1 MSQREISLFASEE
14 PGTPGTL
21 VGNIS
26 EAGVHT
32 MSVIMHS
39 TVRSQNGSIPRWT
52 HHVSITA
59 RSFGPVVRTALGVIL
74 DMSIRKILWHP

>member
-1 MSQREISLFASEE
+1 VSHHELSLFTSEE

-26 EAGVHT
+26 EAGVPT
-32 MSVIMHS
+32 MSVIMQS
-39 TVRSQNGSIPRWT
+39 TVRSQNGSMPRWT

-59 RSFGPVVRTALGVIL
+59 RSFGPTVRTGLGVIL
-74 DMSIRKILWHP
+74 DMSVRKILWHP

>member
-14 PGTPGTL
+14 PETPGTL

-32 MSVIMHS
+32 MSVIMQS
-39 TVRSQNGSIPRWT
+39 TVRPQDRLMPRWT

-59 RSFGPVVRTALGVIL
+59 RSFGPTVRTGLGVIL
-74 DMSIRKILWHP
+74 DMSVRKILWHP

>member
-1 MSQREISLFASEE
+1 MSQREISLFVPEE
-14 PGTPGTL
+14 SGTPGTL

-26 EAGVHT
+26 ETGVHT

-39 TVRSQNGSIPRWT
+39 TVRPQDRLMPRWT

-59 RSFGPVVRTALGVIL
+59 CSFGMVVRTALGVIL
-74 DMSIRKILWHP
+74 DMSIRKVL